1 MDTFEEDITNEKD
14 LISKDDIEKSN
25 SLAIKS
31 LDETGFDF
39 IELLNEKYI
48 LFITLKKLNNT
59 PIQITNKS
67 ILKIFK
73 LFCDKDNKENL
84 EENLLNHITCTIAE
98 NNDFITINPVVDNSI
113 GIDILDA
120 PYVELLKNTKNYKI
134 NFTKKGIGDKDIDSM
149 KKNLLIYEEQN
160 NKLSVNADSIKKICK
175 FLGKTIFDMSDYIN
189 ILVLYFNE
197 DEINKIFIQNKI
209 LEKYNKT
216 EEKINF
222 LGTKNF
228 ETKLIIPEK
237 NKKNGINKLN
247 NFFEKV
253 LNKIDSIDNMSSFSE
268 NQKKDNNEDD
278 EKVPKKFIEQKIKIK
293 SVKYE
298 EINDDEEFGIRQNNK
313 CNCQEDL
320 CSICNIF

>member
-120 PYVELLKNTKNYKI
+120 PYAQKCSLFYKDCTFSKSFHIKNCSSSTLLRFYNCDFFFFFI
-134 NFTKKGIGDKDIDSM
+134 FG
-149 KKNLLIYEEQN
+149 
-160 NKLSVNADSIKKICK
+160 SVNFLVKLYLIC
-175 FLGKTIFDMSDYIN
+175 
-189 ILVLYFNE
+189 
-197 DEINKIFIQNKI
+197 Q
-209 LEKYNKT
+209 
-216 EEKINF
+216 
-222 LGTKNF
+222 
-228 ETKLIIPEK
+228 II
-237 NKKNGINKLN
+237 
-247 NFFEKV
+247 
-253 LNKIDSIDNMSSFSE
+253 
-268 NQKKDNNEDD
+268 
-278 EKVPKKFIEQKIKIK
+278 
-293 SVKYE
+293 
-298 EINDDEEFGIRQNNK
+298 
-313 CNCQEDL
+313 
-320 CSICNIF
+320 

>member
-134 NFTKKGIGDKDIDSM
+134 NFTKKGIGDKDIDR
-149 KKNLLIYEEQN
+149 
-160 NKLSVNADSIKKICK
+160 

-228 ETKLIIPEK
+228 ETKLVIPEK

-253 LNKIDSIDNMSSFSE
+253 LNRIDSIDNMSSFSE